1 MKQNSTFRAAVG
13 LYSEVGGSS
22 GEFIASGCEI
32 TNHFLYIFLL
42 RYPNLPCV
50 TRPTQNAQFPL
61 EVLDVVPC
69 VRKKITDDQRAKMIK
84 KTARP
89 AKEREED
96 INLWV
101 SVVVKALSHGANF
114 HAICNAILLLEVD
127 VKLAKTCFH
136 HSLPICF

>member
-1 MKQNSTFRAAVG
+1 M
-13 LYSEVGGSS
+13 
-22 GEFIASGCEI
+22 
-32 TNHFLYIFLL
+32 
-42 RYPNLPCV
+42 

-101 SVVVKALSHGANF
+101 RVVVKDLSHSHVAIF
-114 HAICNAILLLEVD
+114 HATCNAILLLEVD

-136 HSLPICF
+136 HSLPIYF

>member
-1 MKQNSTFRAAVG
+1 M
-13 LYSEVGGSS
+13 
-22 GEFIASGCEI
+22 
-32 TNHFLYIFLL
+32 
-42 RYPNLPCV
+42 

-101 SVVVKALSHGANF
+101 SVVERWFKFG
-114 HAICNAILLLEVD
+114 
-127 VKLAKTCFH
+127 
-136 HSLPICF
+136 PI